1 MALDLGNRIR
11 ARQLLVVLR
20 DDRLEWNR
28 QLLQDRAPLRRS
40 RREQ

>member
-1 MALDLGNRIR
+1 MALDLGNRLR

-20 DDRLEWNR
+20 VDRLECNR
-28 QLLQDRAPLRRS
+28 QLLHDRAPLRRS